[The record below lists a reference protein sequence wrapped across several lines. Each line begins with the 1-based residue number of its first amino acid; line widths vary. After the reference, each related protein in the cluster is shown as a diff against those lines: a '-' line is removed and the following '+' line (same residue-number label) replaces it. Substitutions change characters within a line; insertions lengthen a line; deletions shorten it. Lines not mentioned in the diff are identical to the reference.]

1 MAEETEESGIVVLTQ
16 NQKVLCDE
24 LNSRIAL
31 YSPQHK
37 EIFDKRMADLKRLA
51 VAIAEFPSLL
61 SRVTLTSETRT
72 PQDIIELLID
82 IDSDY
87 GKTFI
92 QLPSKATL
100 GKGFLTAKLHTFSS
114 LAKLA
119 LKVNNSMELK
129 TKLDSTEKAEPEK
142 IAISSKLIQAFKDET
157 VSMMFLLLAE
167 DVYLN
172 LIKDESLNV
181 DFRRQL
187 ATSLLLLWEH
197 RADQNISDIAPVL
210 TSVWKA
216 RRTLAPAFGTMMGTS
231 ELIMFSFQMDE
242 VWSKFIRTQLE
253 IPEVSQA
260 MEEFLFGISYEQIQK
275 LKRLLR
281 EKGIGS
287 IVDDITA
294 SIERISQKNKAD
306 VVFAIDTTGSMKDD
320 VQKLREEWI
329 PRLTEQIK
337 QFGDFRIGLLLYR
350 DYNDTYR
357 LMGLPVKRYEFTKD
371 INVFTKNLNSF
382 VIYGNEGGD
391 IPEAVYEALFASLTF
406 YKWRKDA
413 YRKIILIGD
422 AEPHPT
428 PRGTGKYTKQ
438 LVADTAKATNIVIDA
453 IIVPDDKSAR
463 GR

>member
-1 MAEETEESGIVVLTQ
+1 MQSDFIENDFTSIDLSEFLDTQEMAEETEESGIVVLTQ

-172 LIKDESLNV
+172 LIKDDSLNV

-260 MEEFLFGISYEQIQK
+260 MEEFLFGISYEQIKTLRQT
-275 LKRLLR
+275 LK
-281 EKGIGS
+281 ESGIPAIGRDEVS
-287 IVDDITA
+287 KFLGEHV
-294 SIERISQKNKAD
+294 KAD
-306 VVFAIDTTGSMKDD
+306 AGLDYRDFYSMYTVRRDNARSRARMKVEGPKKTLEDYFIQF
-320 VQKLREEWI
+320 V
-329 PRLTEQIK
+329 TEQNKEK
-337 QFGDFRIGLLLYR
+337 QN
-350 DYNDTYR
+350 ND
-357 LMGLPVKRYEFTKD
+357 
-371 INVFTKNLNSF
+371 SF
-382 VIYGNEGGD
+382 
-391 IPEAVYEALFASLTF
+391 
-406 YKWRKDA
+406 
-413 YRKIILIGD
+413 
-422 AEPHPT
+422 
-428 PRGTGKYTKQ
+428 
-438 LVADTAKATNIVIDA
+438 
-453 IIVPDDKSAR
+453 AR
-463 GR
+463 

>member
-1 MAEETEESGIVVLTQ
+1 MQSYFNENDFTAVDLSKFLDTEEISEETGESGIVVLTQ
-16 NQKVLCDE
+16 NQKLLCDE
-24 LNSRIAL
+24 LNSRISL
-31 YSPQHK
+31 YSPQHQ

-61 SRVTLTSETRT
+61 SRATLTSETRT
-72 PQDIIELLID
+72 PQDIIELLVD
-82 IDSDY
+82 TESDY

-100 GKGFLTAKLHTFSS
+100 GKGFLTAKLHTFSA

-119 LKVNNSMELK
+119 VMVNDRMKEQTTLNASSDNE
-129 TKLDSTEKAEPEK
+129 EHPEK
-142 IAISSKLIQAFKDET
+142 RIAISSKLIQAFRDET

-172 LIKDESLNV
+172 LIKDDSLNV

-242 VWSKFIRTQLE
+242 VWSKFIRTQLAVT
-253 IPEVSQA
+253 EVSQA

-287 IVDDITA
+287 IGRDEVSKFLGEKVKTDVSGDYKDFYSQY
-294 SIERISQKNKAD
+294 SIRRDNAQARKRLNLEGPHRTLEDHFIRFVMEQNREKQNNDS
-306 VVFAIDTTGSMKDD
+306 FAK
-320 VQKLREEWI
+320 
-329 PRLTEQIK
+329 
-337 QFGDFRIGLLLYR
+337 
-350 DYNDTYR
+350 
-357 LMGLPVKRYEFTKD
+357 
-371 INVFTKNLNSF
+371 
-382 VIYGNEGGD
+382 
-391 IPEAVYEALFASLTF
+391 
-406 YKWRKDA
+406 
-413 YRKIILIGD
+413 
-422 AEPHPT
+422 
-428 PRGTGKYTKQ
+428 
-438 LVADTAKATNIVIDA
+438 TN
-453 IIVPDDKSAR
+453 
-463 GR
+463 

>member
-1 MAEETEESGIVVLTQ
+1 MSMELNESDFTSVDLSEFLGPEDEVEETSEKGIVVLTQ
-16 NQKVLCDE
+16 KQKVLCDE
-24 LNSRIAL
+24 LSSRIAL

-37 EIFDKRMADLKRLA
+37 EIFDKRMADLRRLA

-61 SRVTLTSETRT
+61 SRAKLTAETRT
-72 PQDIIELLID
+72 PQDIIELLVD

-87 GKTFI
+87 GTTFI
-92 QLPSKATL
+92 HLPSKATL

-119 LKVNNSMELK
+119 QNVNDTKDIK
-129 TKLDSTEKAEPEK
+129 TKLLAAKEESPEEEAQKK
-142 IAISSKLIQAFKDET
+142 IPSKLIEAFKEET

-172 LIKDESLNV
+172 LVKDSSLNI

-242 VWSKFIRTQLE
+242 TWSKFIRTQLE

-260 MEEFLFGISYEQIQK
+260 MEEFLFGISYEQIRK
-275 LKRLLR
+275 LKFLLR

-287 IVDDITA
+287 IGRNEVSKFLGEKVKTDVSGDYKDFY
-294 SIERISQKNKAD
+294 SQYTIRRNNAHARKSLNLEGPHRTLEDHFIRFVMEQNQEKQNND
-306 VVFAIDTTGSMKDD
+306 SFAK
-320 VQKLREEWI
+320 
-329 PRLTEQIK
+329 
-337 QFGDFRIGLLLYR
+337 
-350 DYNDTYR
+350 
-357 LMGLPVKRYEFTKD
+357 
-371 INVFTKNLNSF
+371 
-382 VIYGNEGGD
+382 
-391 IPEAVYEALFASLTF
+391 
-406 YKWRKDA
+406 
-413 YRKIILIGD
+413 
-422 AEPHPT
+422 
-428 PRGTGKYTKQ
+428 
-438 LVADTAKATNIVIDA
+438 
-453 IIVPDDKSAR
+453 
-463 GR
+463 

>member
-1 MAEETEESGIVVLTQ
+1 MQSDFTESDFTSIDLSEFLDTQEMGEETEESGIVVLTQ

-72 PQDIIELLID
+72 PQDIIELLVD

-129 TKLDSTEKAEPEK
+129 TKLDSTEKTEPEK

-172 LIKDESLNV
+172 LIKDDSLNV

-260 MEEFLFGISYEQIQK
+260 MEEFAQG
-275 LKRLLR
+275 KRNWFNR
-281 EKGIGS
+281 
-287 IVDDITA
+287 T
-294 SIERISQKNKAD
+294 R
-306 VVFAIDTTGSMKDD
+306 
-320 VQKLREEWI
+320 
-329 PRLTEQIK
+329 
-337 QFGDFRIGLLLYR
+337 
-350 DYNDTYR
+350 
-357 LMGLPVKRYEFTKD
+357 
-371 INVFTKNLNSF
+371 
-382 VIYGNEGGD
+382 
-391 IPEAVYEALFASLTF
+391 
-406 YKWRKDA
+406 
-413 YRKIILIGD
+413 
-422 AEPHPT
+422 
-428 PRGTGKYTKQ
+428 
-438 LVADTAKATNIVIDA
+438 
-453 IIVPDDKSAR
+453 
-463 GR
+463 